1 MAENIL
7 IDDPCP
13 VPPEQR
19 PLEEYGQFCRSW
31 FFCWPASNSRS
42 LLRPLLVSWWAAL
55 PLSLLVSSGS
65 WALRQDPLR
74 LTAIAAVGAGLLPLA
89 LLVRQWL
96 GWRHLLLRL
105 RSERIA
111 YEESGWYDGQEWEK
125 PLAWRQRDLLVARH
139 QVAPV
144 MRRLELALAALAA
157 LLLLGTG
164 LCQAF

>member
-1 MAENIL
+1 MAEFAL
-7 IDDPCP
+7 TDEPCP

-19 PLEEYGQFCRSW
+19 PLEEYAQFCGSW
-31 FFCWPASNSRS
+31 FFSWPATGPFP
-42 LLRPLLVSWWAAL
+42 LLRPLLISWWAAL
-55 PLSLLVSSGS
+55 PLSLLVTSGS
-65 WALRQDPLR
+65 WALRHDPLR
-74 LTAIAAVGAGLLPLA
+74 LVAIAVVAANLLPLA

-96 GWRHLLLRL
+96 GWRYLLQRL

-144 MRRLELALAALAA
+144 MRRLETALAVVGA
-157 LLLLGTG
+157 LLLVGTG
-164 LCQAF
+164 LCQAL

>member
-1 MAENIL
+1 MAEDTL
-7 IDDPCP
+7 TDEFCP

-31 FFCWPASNSRS
+31 FFRWPASSAHA

-74 LTAIAAVGAGLLPLA
+74 LTAIAVIGALLLPLA

-105 RSERIA
+105 LNERIA
-111 YEESGWYDGQEWEK
+111 YEESGWYDGQEWDK

-139 QVAPV
+139 QVGPV
-144 MRRLELALAALAA
+144 MRRLERSLALMAT
-157 LLLLGTG
+157 LLLFGTA